1 MTFLTLFALAIAGLI
16 AAPYVAHRLRRQRA
30 EQHPFAPA
38 RLVPPT
44 PPKARRRARLED
56 RNLFAIRAASVVALA
71 LLGASPL
78 VKCSRLALSRSGTSV
93 AVAIVL
99 DDSMSMRV
107 VDASGRSRFQRAQE
121 GAREILGALRDG
133 DAAAIV
139 LAGSP
144 ARVGLA
150 ATTDVSAARAALDG
164 IVESDRGTDLDGSIA
179 IARTLVSEL
188 PQIDRRVIVLSDLAD
203 GKPDAPPLG
212 EGAALPVWVAMP
224 ELRAGSTTHGSGAD
238 PSNDDCGVLAADR
251 AGTRARV
258 RFACSTPQAAAGRDV
273 QIKDGDKTIAQT
285 SLPQTQMGEA
295 TLTVGGDETRE
306 LTAQL
311 TGKDGIA
318 SDDRA
323 PVVVEAGPA
332 ALAVVG
338 DRTEEAVATGGAP
351 VVEQALA
358 ALHVDMAVR
367 PIPQVPD
374 RREDTA
380 PFAGIIVDDPPG
392 FTPEQRHAL
401 GAFVESGGVLLVALG
416 RRAAAAPLG
425 ANFEPLLGHAVGWD
439 SSPAAGV
446 DVASGATFF
455 GEAASSLADLAPKGR
470 AKLAEQ
476 DVSAYEPL
484 LKWSDGA
491 TLVGRRARGRG
502 DVWVATLPFSVEAS
516 DFSLR
521 PGFLALLDAFV
532 AEAKQRAT
540 PRRGDVG
547 VPWAFAGAHQVEAV
561 GPTGPVPVT
570 RDDGTLRVVPFLAGA
585 YKVTIDGAKELRVAA
600 PLAREIDMR
609 PRAVAS
615 TSTSSALGGG
625 VAIVDV
631 SWMVALGLL
640 ALVAAEL
647 LMRALAGARGA
658 GNAREA
664 AAASAP
670 SAARSNGDEAA

>member
-1 MTFLTLFALAIAGLI
+1 MTFLTLLALGIAVLV

-30 EQHPFAPA
+30 EEHPFAPV

-56 RNLFAIRAASVVALA
+56 RSLFMIRAASVIALA

-150 ATTDVSAARAALDG
+150 ATTDISAARAALDG
-164 IVESDRGTDLDGSIA
+164 IAESDRATDLDGSIA

-224 ELRAGSTTHGSGAD
+224 ELRAPA
-238 PSNDDCGVLAADR
+238 DDCGLLAADR
-251 AGTRARV
+251 TGPRARV
-258 RFACSTPQAAAGRDV
+258 RFACSTPQAAVGRAV
-273 QIKDGDKTIAQT
+273 QIEDGDKVIAT
-285 SLPQTQMGEA
+285 TPLPQTQMGEA
-295 TLTVGGDETRE
+295 TLTVSGDETRE
-306 LTAQL
+306 LFAQL
-311 TGKDGIA
+311 TGKDAIA

-380 PFAGIIVDDPPG
+380 PFAAIIVDDPPG
-392 FTPEQRHAL
+392 FTPEQRRAL

-425 ANFEPLLGHAVGWD
+425 ANFEPLLSQAVGWD

-446 DVASGATFF
+446 DAASGATFF
-455 GEAASSLADLAPKGR
+455 GEASSSLADLAPKGR

-491 TLVGRRARGRG
+491 PLVGRRARGRG
-502 DVWVATLPFSVEAS
+502 DVWMATLPFSVEAS
-516 DFSLR
+516 DFALR

-532 AEAKQRAT
+532 TEAKQRAT

-547 VPWAFAGAHQVEAV
+547 VPWAFGGARQVEAQ
-561 GPTGPVPVT
+561 GPGGPIAAT
-570 RDDGTLRVVPFLAGA
+570 RDDGTLRIVPFLAGP
-585 YKVTIDGAKELRVAA
+585 YKVSIDGNKELRVAA

-615 TSTSSALGGG
+615 SATSSALGGG

-631 SWMVALGLL
+631 SWMVALALL
-640 ALVAAEL
+640 GLVAAEL
-647 LMRALAGARGA
+647 VIRALMGSRTSS
-658 GNAREA
+658 
-664 AAASAP
+664 ASP
-670 SAARSNGDEAA
+670 STPST

>member
-1 MTFLTLFALAIAGLI
+1 MTFLTIFALAVAALV
-16 AAPYVAHRLRRQRA
+16 AAPYVAHRLRRQQA
-30 EQHPFAPA
+30 EEHPFAPA
-38 RLVPPT
+38 RLVPAT

-56 RNLFAIRAASVVALA
+56 RGLFAIRGLSVLALA

-78 VKCSRLALSRSGTSV
+78 MKCSRLALSRSGTSV

-107 VDASGRSRFQRAQE
+107 VDASGRSRFLRAQE

-164 IVESDRGTDLDGSIA
+164 IAESDRATDLDGAVA

-212 EGAALPVWVAMP
+212 EGSVLPVWVAMP
-224 ELRAGSTTHGSGAD
+224 ELRSAAE
-238 PSNDDCGVLAADR
+238 DCGVLAADR
-251 AGTRARV
+251 AGGRARV
-258 RFACSTPQAAAGRDV
+258 RFACSSPGAAAGREV
-273 QIKDGDKTIAQT
+273 QIKDGDKVIA
-285 SLPQTQMGEA
+285 SAPLPQTQLGEA
-295 TLTVGGDETRE
+295 TLTLPGDDVRE
-306 LTAQL
+306 LFAQL
-311 TGKDGIA
+311 TGKDAIP

-323 PVVVEAGPA
+323 LVVVEAGPA

-380 PFAGIIVDDPPG
+380 PFAAIIVDDPPG
-392 FTPEQRHAL
+392 FTPEQRRAL
-401 GAFVESGGVLLVALG
+401 GSFVESGGVLLVALG

-425 ANFEPLLGHAVGWD
+425 ANFEPLLTQAVGWD
-439 SSPAAGV
+439 SSPSAGV
-446 DVASGATFF
+446 DVASGASFF

-476 DVSAYEPL
+476 DISAYEPL
-484 LKWSDGA
+484 LKWGDG
-491 TLVGRRARGRG
+491 TPLVARRSRGRG
-502 DVWVATLPFSVEAS
+502 EFWMTTLPFSVETS
-516 DFSLR
+516 DLALR

-532 AEAKQRAT
+532 TEAKQRAT

-547 VPWAFAGAHQVEAV
+547 VPWAFAGARTVEAK
-561 GPTGPVPVT
+561 GPLGAVTVT
-570 RDDGTLRVVPFLAGA
+570 RDDGALRFVPVLAGA
-585 YKVTIDGAKELRVAA
+585 YHVTIDGAKELRVAA
-600 PLAREIDMR
+600 PLAREIDLR
-609 PRAVAS
+609 ARAVAES
-615 TSTSSALGGG
+615 ATSSALGGG

-631 SWMVALGLL
+631 SWMIALALL
-640 ALVAAEL
+640 GLVAAEL
-647 LMRALAGARGA
+647 IARALSRARA
-658 GNAREA
+658 TDRHI
-664 AAASAP
+664 S
-670 SAARSNGDEAA
+670 SR

>member
-1 MTFLTLFALAIAGLI
+1 MTFLTFLALGIAVLV
-16 AAPYVAHRLRRQRA
+16 AAPYVAHRLRRQQA

-38 RLVPPT
+38 RLVPAT

-56 RNLFAIRAASVVALA
+56 RSLFVIRALSVLALA

-121 GAREILGALRDG
+121 GAREILGALHEG

-139 LAGSP
+139 LAGAP

-150 ATTDVSAARAALDG
+150 ATTDISAARAALDG
-164 IVESDRGTDLDGSIA
+164 IAESDRATDLDGAIA
-179 IARTLVSEL
+179 IGRTLVSEL

-203 GKPDAPPLG
+203 GKPDAPALG
-212 EGAALPVWVAMP
+212 EGLGLPVWVAMP
-224 ELRAGSTTHGSGAD
+224 ELRAPAE
-238 PSNDDCGVLAADR
+238 DCGVLASDR
-251 AGTRARV
+251 AGPRARV
-258 RFACSTPQAAAGRDV
+258 RFACSSPQAAAGRDV
-273 QIKDGDKTIAQT
+273 QIKDGDKVIAT
-285 SLPQTQMGEA
+285 TPLPQTQMGEA
-295 TLTVGGDETRE
+295 TLTVAGDELRE

-311 TGKDGIA
+311 TGTDAIA
-318 SDDRA
+318 ADDRA

-351 VVEQALA
+351 VIEQALV

-380 PFAGIIVDDPPG
+380 PFAAIIVDDPPG

-425 ANFEPLLGHAVGWD
+425 ANFEPLLAHAVGWD
-439 SSPAAGV
+439 ASPAAGV
-446 DVASGATFF
+446 DAASGASFF
-455 GEAASSLADLAPKGR
+455 GEAAASLADLAPKGR

-476 DVSAYEPL
+476 DISAYEPL

-491 TLVGRRARGRG
+491 PLVGRRGRGRG
-502 DVWVATLPFSVEAS
+502 DVWMATLPFSVEAS
-516 DFSLR
+516 DFALR

-532 AEAKQRAT
+532 TEAKQRAT

-547 VPWAFAGAHQVEAV
+547 TPWAFGGARQVEAQ
-561 GPTGPVPVT
+561 GPAGPLAAT
-570 RDDGTLRVVPFLAGA
+570 RDDGTLRLVPVLAGA
-585 YKVTIDGAKELRVAA
+585 YRVTIDGNKELRVAA
-600 PLAREIDMR
+600 PLAREIDLR
-609 PRAVAS
+609 PRGVAPS
-615 TSTSSALGGG
+615 ATSSALGGG
-625 VAIVDV
+625 VATVDV

-640 ALVAAEL
+640 GLVAAEL
-647 LMRALAGARGA
+647 VARAVTRLRARRLLPGV
-658 GNAREA
+658 
-664 AAASAP
+664 
-670 SAARSNGDEAA
+670 

>member
-1 MTFLTLFALAIAGLI
+1 MSFAAIFALAIAALV
-16 AAPYVAHRLRRQRA
+16 AAPYVAHRLRRQQA
-30 EQHPFAPA
+30 EEREFAA
-38 RLVPPT
+38 TRLVPPT

-56 RNLFAIRAASVVALA
+56 RGLFAIRGLSVIALA

-121 GAREILGALRDG
+121 GAREILGALREG

-150 ATTDVSAARAALDG
+150 ATTDVSAARSALDG
-164 IVESDRGTDLDGSIA
+164 IAASDRGTDLDGAVA
-179 IARTLVSEL
+179 IARTLVTEL
-188 PQIDRRVIVLSDLAD
+188 PQIDRRIIVLSDLAD

-212 EGAALPVWVAMP
+212 EGSVLPVWVAMP
-224 ELRAGSTTHGSGAD
+224 ELRAAAGIE
-238 PSNDDCGVLAADR
+238 DCGVLSADR
-251 AGTRARV
+251 AGGRSRV
-258 RFACSTPQAAAGRDV
+258 RFACSTPGAAAGREV
-273 QIKDGDKTIAQT
+273 QIKDGEKVLATT
-285 SLPQTQMGEA
+285 PLPQTQMGEA
-295 TLTVGGDETRE
+295 TLTIVADEARE

-311 TGKDGIA
+311 TGKDSIA
-318 SDDRA
+318 ADDHA

-332 ALAVVG
+332 ALAVVS
-338 DRTEEAVATGGAP
+338 DRNEEAVATGGAP

-358 ALHVDMAVR
+358 ALHVELAVR

-380 PFAGIIVDDPPG
+380 PFAAIIVDDPPG
-392 FTPEQRHAL
+392 FTPEQRRAL
-401 GAFVESGGVLLVALG
+401 GAFVESGGVLLVTLG

-425 ANFEPLLGHAVGWD
+425 ANFEPLLTQAVGWD
-439 SSPAAGV
+439 SSAVAGV
-446 DVASGATFF
+446 DAASGATFF
-455 GEAASSLADLAPKGR
+455 GEAASSLSDLAPRGR

-476 DVSAYEPL
+476 DISAYEPL
-484 LKWSDGA
+484 LKWTDGLP
-491 TLVGRRARGRG
+491 LVARRARGRG
-502 DVWVATLPFSVEAS
+502 DVWLTTLPFSVETS
-516 DFSLR
+516 DLALR

-532 AEAKQRAT
+532 TEAKQRAT

-547 VPWAFAGAHQVEAV
+547 VPWAFAGARSVEAQ
-561 GPTGPVPVT
+561 GPAGPLAVTREDGVLRLVPV
-570 RDDGTLRVVPFLAGA
+570 LAGA
-585 YKVTIDGAKELRVAA
+585 YRVTVDGAKELRVAA
-600 PLAREIDMR
+600 PLAREIDLR
-609 PRAVAS
+609 ARAVSPGA
-615 TSTSSALGGG
+615 TSSALGGG

-631 SWMVALGLL
+631 SWMVALALL

-647 LMRALAGARGA
+647 SARALARSRAR
-658 GNAREA
+658 
-664 AAASAP
+664 P
-670 SAARSNGDEAA
+670 QDAARLK

>member
-1 MTFLTLFALAIAGLI
+1 MSFLTLLALSIAALV

-30 EQHPFAPA
+30 EQRPFAPT

-56 RNLFAIRAASVVALA
+56 RSLFAIRAASILALA

-78 VKCSRLALSRSGTSV
+78 VKCSRLALSRTGTSV

-107 VDASGRSRFQRAQE
+107 IDASGKSRFQRAQE
-121 GAREILGALRDG
+121 GAREILGALHEG

-164 IVESDRGTDLDGSIA
+164 IAESDRATDLDGAVA

-203 GKPDAPPLG
+203 GKPDGPPLG
-212 EGAALPVWVAMP
+212 EGASLPVWVAMP
-224 ELRAGSTTHGSGAD
+224 ELRAPA
-238 PSNDDCGVLAADR
+238 DDCGILAADR
-251 AGTRARV
+251 AGPRARV
-258 RFACSTPQAAAGRDV
+258 RFACSSPQAAVGRQV
-273 QIKDGDKTIAQT
+273 QIKDGDKVLT
-285 SLPQTQMGEA
+285 STPLPQTQMGEA
-295 TLTVGGDETRE
+295 TLTVGGEETKD
-306 LTAQL
+306 LVAQL
-311 TGKDGIA
+311 TGKDAIA

-323 PVVVEAGPA
+323 TVVVEAGPA

-380 PFAGIIVDDPPG
+380 PFAAIIVDDPPG
-392 FTPEQRHAL
+392 FTPEQRRAL
-401 GAFVESGGVLLVALG
+401 GSFVESGGVLLVALG

-425 ANFEPLLGHAVGWD
+425 ANFEPLLTQAVGWD
-439 SSPAAGV
+439 SSPVVGV
-446 DVASGATFF
+446 DASSGATFF
-455 GEAASSLADLAPKGR
+455 GEAASSLADLSPKGR

-491 TLVGRRARGRG
+491 PLVGRRPRGRG
-502 DVWVATLPFSVEAS
+502 DVWMATLPFSVETS
-516 DFSLR
+516 DFALR

-547 VPWAFAGAHQVEAV
+547 VPWAFAGARQVEAE
-561 GPTGPVPVT
+561 GPLGSAPITPT
-570 RDDGTLRVVPFLAGA
+570 REDGTLRIVPFLAGP
-585 YKVTIDGAKELRVAA
+585 YRVTIDGSKELRVAA

-615 TSTSSALGGG
+615 SATSSALGGG

-640 ALVAAEL
+640 GLVAAEL
-647 LMRALAGARGA
+647 LVRAVTGARSA
-658 GNAREA
+658 KREA
-664 AAASAP
+664 A
-670 SAARSNGDEAA
+670 

>member
-1 MTFLTLFALAIAGLI
+1 MTFLTLFALAIAGLV

-30 EQHPFAPA
+30 EQHPFAAA

-56 RNLFAIRAASVVALA
+56 RNLFAIRAASVLALA

-107 VDASGRSRFQRAQE
+107 VDASGRSRFQRAQD

-164 IVESDRGTDLDGSIA
+164 IVESDRATDLDGSIA

-224 ELRAGSTTHGSGAD
+224 ELRAAA
-238 PSNDDCGVLAADR
+238 DDCGVLAADR
-251 AGTRARV
+251 AGGRARV
-258 RFACSTPQAAAGRDV
+258 RFACSTAQAAMGREV
-273 QIKDGDKTIAQT
+273 QIKDGEKVLAQT
-285 SLPQTQMGEA
+285 ALPQTQMGEA
-295 TLTVGGDETRE
+295 TLSVGGDETRE
-306 LTAQL
+306 LFAQL
-311 TGKDGIA
+311 TGKDAIA

-392 FTPEQRHAL
+392 FRPEQRHAL
-401 GAFVESGGVLLVALG
+401 SAFVESGGVLLVALG

-425 ANFEPLLGHAVGWD
+425 ANFEPLLGQAVGWD
-439 SSPAAGV
+439 SSASAGV

-491 TLVGRRARGRG
+491 PFVGRRARGRG
-502 DVWVATLPFSVEAS
+502 DVWMATLPFSVEAS
-516 DFSLR
+516 DFALR

-547 VPWAFAGAHQVEAV
+547 VPWAFAGARQVEAV
-561 GPTGPVPVT
+561 GPGGSAVSAT
-570 RDDGTLRVVPFLAGA
+570 RDDGTLRIVPFLAGA
-585 YKVTIDGAKELRVAA
+585 YKVSIDGSKELRVAA

-609 PRAVAS
+609 PRAVTP
-615 TSTSSALGGG
+615 TSTSAALGGG

-647 LMRALAGARGA
+647 VMRALSHRARA
-658 GNAREA
+658 
-664 AAASAP
+664 
-670 SAARSNGDEAA
+670 GDEPIARA

>member
-1 MTFLTLFALAIAGLI
+1 MTFLTLFALAIAGLV

-30 EQHPFAPA
+30 EPHPFAPA

-56 RNLFAIRAASVVALA
+56 RGLFAIRAASILALA

-203 GKPDAPPLG
+203 GKSDAPPLG
-212 EGAALPVWVAMP
+212 EGASLPVWVAMP
-224 ELRAGSTTHGSGAD
+224 ELRAGSTTGAAAE
-238 PSNDDCGVLAADR
+238 DCGVLAADR

-258 RFACSTPQAAAGRDV
+258 RFACSTPQAATGREV
-273 QIKDGDKTIAQT
+273 QIKDGDKVLAQT
-285 SLPQTQMGEA
+285 PLPQTQMGEA
-295 TLTVGGDETRE
+295 TLTVVGDETRE

-311 TGKDGIA
+311 TGKDAIA

-323 PVVVEAGPA
+323 VVVVEAGPA

-351 VVEQALA
+351 VIEQALA

-380 PFAGIIVDDPPG
+380 SFAAIIVDDPPG

-425 ANFEPLLGHAVGWD
+425 ANFEPLLGQAVGWD

-446 DVASGATFF
+446 DVASGASFF
-455 GEAASSLADLAPKGR
+455 GEAASSLADVAPKGR

-502 DVWVATLPFSVEAS
+502 DVWIATLPFSVEAS
-516 DFSLR
+516 DFVLR

-547 VPWAFAGAHQVEAV
+547 VPWAFAGARQVEVV
-561 GPTGPVPVT
+561 GPTGTIPVT
-570 RDDGTLRVVPFLAGA
+570 RDEGTLRVVPFLAGA
-585 YKVTIDGAKELRVAA
+585 YKVTIDGSKELRVAA
-600 PLAREIDMR
+600 PLAREIDLR
-609 PRAVAS
+609 PRAVTP

-647 LMRALAGARGA
+647 LMRAL
-658 GNAREA
+658 
-664 AAASAP
+664 
-670 SAARSNGDEAA
+670 SNRPRFAEESKPVGESG

>member
-1 MTFLTLFALAIAGLI
+1 MTFVTLFALGIAVFVV
-16 AAPYVAHRLRRQRA
+16 APYVAHRLRRQRA
-30 EQHPFAPA
+30 EEHPFAPA

-56 RNLFAIRAASVVALA
+56 RSLFALRALSVLALA

-107 VDASGRSRFQRAQE
+107 VDARGRSRFSQALE
-121 GAREILGALRDG
+121 GAREILGALREG

-139 LAGSP
+139 LAGGP
-144 ARVGLA
+144 ARVALA
-150 ATTDVSAARAALDG
+150 ATTEVSAARAALEG
-164 IVESDRGTDLDGSIA
+164 ITESDRGTDLDGAIA

-212 EGAALPVWVAMP
+212 EGAAIPVWVAMP
-224 ELRAGSTTHGSGAD
+224 ELRTAA
-238 PSNDDCGVLAADR
+238 DDCGLLSADR
-251 AGTRARV
+251 VAARARV
-258 RFACSTPQAAAGRDV
+258 RFACSTPQAAAGREV
-273 QIKDGDKTIAQT
+273 QLRDGERVVATVA
-285 SLPQTQMGEA
+285 LPQTQMGEA
-295 TLTVGGDETRE
+295 TLSATGDETKE
-306 LTAQL
+306 LVAQL

-323 PVVVEAGPA
+323 PVVVESGPA

-380 PFAGIIVDDPPG
+380 PFAAIIVDDPPG
-392 FTPEQRHAL
+392 FTPEQRRAL
-401 GAFVESGGVLLVALG
+401 GSFVESGGVLLVALG

-425 ANFEPLLGHAVGWD
+425 ANFEPLLAQAVGWD
-439 SSPAAGV
+439 SSGATGV
-446 DVASGATFF
+446 DAASGATFF
-455 GEAASSLADLAPKGR
+455 GEAAASFADLAPRGR

-476 DVSAYEPL
+476 DVSAYEPV

-491 TLVGRRARGRG
+491 PLVGRRARGRG
-502 DVWVATLPFSVEAS
+502 DVWMTTLPFSVDTS
-516 DFSLR
+516 DFVLR
-521 PGFLALLDAFV
+521 PGFLAILDAFIN
-532 AEAKQRAT
+532 EAKQRAT

-547 VPWAFAGAHQVEAV
+547 VPWVFAGARQVEAE
-561 GPTGPVPVT
+561 GPSGASPAT
-570 RDDGTLRVVPFLAGA
+570 REDGTLRIVPVLAGA
-585 YKVTIDGAKELRVAA
+585 YRVSIDGSKELRVAA
-600 PLAREIDMR
+600 PLAREIDLR
-609 PRAVAS
+609 PRTVAQS
-615 TSTSSALGGG
+615 ATSSALGGG

-640 ALVAAEL
+640 GLVAAEL
-647 LMRALAGARGA
+647 VVRAV
-658 GNAREA
+658 
-664 AAASAP
+664 ASARA
-670 SAARSNGDEAA
+670 SKGEKAVSS

>member
-1 MTFLTLFALAIAGLI
+1 MTFLTLFALGIAVLV
-16 AAPYVAHRLRRQRA
+16 AAPYLAHRLRRQRA
-30 EQHPFAPA
+30 EQHPFAA
-38 RLVPPT
+38 VRLVPAT

-56 RNLFAIRAASVVALA
+56 RSLFAIRAASVIALA

-107 VDASGRSRFQRAQE
+107 VDGSGRSRFQRAQE

-150 ATTDVSAARAALDG
+150 ATTDISAARAALDG
-164 IVESDRGTDLDGSIA
+164 ITESDRATDLDGSVA

-224 ELRAGSTTHGSGAD
+224 ELRATAE
-238 PSNDDCGVLAADR
+238 DCGVLAADR

-258 RFACSTPQAAAGRDV
+258 RFACSSAAAAAGREV
-273 QIKDGDKTIAQT
+273 RILDGEKVIAQT
-285 SLPQTQMGEA
+285 ALPQTQMGEA
-295 TLTVGGDETRE
+295 TLTVGGDEMRE
-306 LTAQL
+306 LVAVL
-311 TGKDGIA
+311 SGKDAIA

-374 RREDTA
+374 RREDTTG
-380 PFAGIIVDDPPG
+380 FAAIIVDDPPG

-401 GAFVESGGVLLVALG
+401 GSFVEQGGVLLVALG

-425 ANFEPLLGHAVGWD
+425 ANFEPLLAQAVGWD
-439 SSPAAGV
+439 GSSASGV

-455 GEAASSLADLAPKGR
+455 GEAASSLADLSPKGR

-476 DVSAYEPL
+476 DVSTYEPL

-491 TLVGRRARGRG
+491 PLVGRRARGRG
-502 DVWVATLPFSVEAS
+502 DVWMTTLPFSVETS
-516 DFSLR
+516 DLTLR

-532 AEAKQRAT
+532 SEAKLRAT

-547 VPWAFAGAHQVEAV
+547 SPWTFAGARQVEGQ
-561 GPTGPVPVT
+561 GPAGPMAAS
-570 RDDGTLRVVPFLAGA
+570 RDDGTLRLVPVLAGA
-585 YKVTIDGAKELRVAA
+585 YRVSIDGSKELRVAA
-600 PLAREIDMR
+600 PLAREIDLR

-615 TSTSSALGGG
+615 SATSAALGGG

-631 SWMVALGLL
+631 SWMVALLLL

-647 LMRALAGARGA
+647 VFRAVAGARAPG
-658 GNAREA
+658 
-664 AAASAP
+664 P
-670 SAARSNGDEAA
+670 SAQKRGG

>member
-1 MTFLTLFALAIAGLI
+1 MTFLTIFALGIAALI
-16 AAPYVAHRLRRQRA
+16 AAPYLAHRLRRQRA
-30 EQHPFAPA
+30 EQHPFAPT

-56 RNLFAIRAASVVALA
+56 RSLFAIRAASVLALA

-93 AVAIVL
+93 AIAIVL

-107 VDASGRSRFQRAQE
+107 VDGSGRTRFQRAQE

-150 ATTDVSAARAALDG
+150 ATTDISAARAALDG
-164 IVESDRGTDLDGSIA
+164 ITESDRATDLDGSIA

-188 PQIDRRVIVLSDLAD
+188 PQIDRRVVVLSDLAD
-203 GKPDAPPLG
+203 GKPDAPALG

-224 ELRAGSTTHGSGAD
+224 ELRAPA
-238 PSNDDCGVLAADR
+238 DDCGVLAADR
-251 AGTRARV
+251 TGPRARV
-258 RFACSTPQAAAGRDV
+258 RFACSTPQAAASREV
-273 QIKDGDKTIAQT
+273 QIKDGDRVIAHT
-285 SLPQTQMGEA
+285 PLPQTQMGEA
-295 TLTVGGDETRE
+295 TLTVGPEDMRDETRE
-306 LTAQL
+306 LVAVL
-311 TGKDGIA
+311 TGKDAIA

-323 PVVVEAGPA
+323 TVVVEAGPA

-351 VVEQALA
+351 VIEQALA

-380 PFAGIIVDDPPG
+380 PFAAIIVDDPPG

-401 GAFVESGGVLLVALG
+401 SAFVESGGVLLVALG

-425 ANFEPLLGHAVGWD
+425 ANFEPLLAHAVGWD
-439 SSPAAGV
+439 SSPSSGV
-446 DVASGATFF
+446 DLASGASFF
-455 GEAASSLADLAPKGR
+455 GEAASSLSDLAPKGR

-476 DVSAYEPL
+476 DVSSYEPL

-491 TLVGRRARGRG
+491 PLIGRRSRGRG
-502 DVWVATLPFSVEAS
+502 DVWVSTLPFSVEAS
-516 DFSLR
+516 DFALR

-532 AEAKQRAT
+532 SEAKQRAT

-547 VPWAFAGAHQVEAV
+547 TPWAFAGARQVEAQ
-561 GPTGPVPVT
+561 GPSGTITAT
-570 RDDGTLRVVPFLAGA
+570 RDDGTLRIVPVLAGA
-585 YKVTIDGAKELRVAA
+585 YRVSIDGNKELRVAA

-609 PRAVAS
+609 PRAVAEGA
-615 TSTSSALGGG
+615 TSSALGGG

-640 ALVAAEL
+640 GLVAAEL
-647 LMRALAGARGA
+647 LVRAWASARGA
-658 GNAREA
+658 SG
-664 AAASAP
+664 ASAGTGAGT
-670 SAARSNGDEAA
+670 SSESKAS

>member
-1 MTFLTLFALAIAGLI
+1 MTFLTLFALGIAVLVG
-16 AAPYVAHRLRRQRA
+16 APYVAHRLRRQRA
-30 EQHPFAPA
+30 EQHPFAPV
-38 RLVPPT
+38 RLVPAT

-56 RNLFAIRAASVVALA
+56 RSLFAVRAASVVALA

-99 DDSMSMRV
+99 DDSMSMR
-107 VDASGRSRFQRAQE
+107 AEGGSGISRFKRAQD

-139 LAGSP
+139 LAGAP

-150 ATTDVSAARAALDG
+150 ATTDISAARAALDG
-164 IVESDRGTDLDGSIA
+164 IQESDRATDLDGAVA

-203 GKPDAPPLG
+203 GKPDAPALG
-212 EGAALPVWVAMP
+212 EGASIPVWVAMP
-224 ELRAGSTTHGSGAD
+224 ELSAPA
-238 PSNDDCGVLAADR
+238 DDCGVLAADR

-258 RFACSTPQAAAGRDV
+258 RFACSTPAAAAGREV
-273 QIKDGDKTIAQT
+273 RIVDGDKVIAQAP
-285 SLPQTQMGEA
+285 LPQTQMGEA
-295 TLTVGGDETRE
+295 TLTVSGDETRE
-306 LTAQL
+306 LVAQL
-311 TGKDGIA
+311 SGKDAIA

-332 ALAVVG
+332 ALAVVA

-380 PFAGIIVDDPPG
+380 GFAAIIVDDPSG

-401 GAFVESGGVLLVALG
+401 SAFVEQGGVLLVALG

-425 ANFEPLLGHAVGWD
+425 ANFEPLLAQAVGWD
-439 SSPAAGV
+439 GSPASGV
-446 DVASGATFF
+446 DVASGAAFF
-455 GEAASSLADLAPKGR
+455 GEAAASLADLSPKGR

-476 DVSAYEPL
+476 DLSTYEPL
-484 LKWSDGA
+484 LKWNDGA
-491 TLVGRRARGRG
+491 PLVGRRARGRG
-502 DVWVATLPFSVEAS
+502 EVWMTTLPFSVETS
-516 DFSLR
+516 DLALR
-521 PGFLALLDAFV
+521 PGFLSLLDAFV
-532 AEAKQRAT
+532 SEAKLRAS

-547 VPWAFAGAHQVEAV
+547 TPWTFGGARQVGAQ
-561 GPTGPVPVT
+561 GPGGTLTPT
-570 RDDGTLRVVPFLAGA
+570 RDDGSLRLVPVLVGA
-585 YKVTIDGAKELRVAA
+585 YRISIDGTKELRVAA
-600 PLAREIDMR
+600 PLAREIDLR
-609 PRAVAS
+609 PRAVAAS
-615 TSTSSALGGG
+615 ATSAALGGG

-631 SWMVALGLL
+631 SWMVALLL
-640 ALVAAEL
+640 LGLVAVEL
-647 LMRALAGARGA
+647 VLRAFAGQKDVPRPT
-658 GNAREA
+658 
-664 AAASAP
+664 AP
-670 SAARSNGDEAA
+670 RARS